1 VQTTELEYYAS
12 SGARR
17 ADLIVHVIGLVF
29 ALLGGIILLRL
40 SLTSGARQFLAVAV
54 YVSGLISMMCFSLAY
69 NLNSSRYRN
78 IFRRLDHIGI
88 FVMIAGTYTPL
99 TTVVLTGKW
108 AWGMTIAVW
117 GLAGLGICGKS
128 LSLALPDHVW
138 TALYLGLGWIVLIAE
153 RPIAQR
159 IPPAALSLLAAGGLV
174 YTVGAFFYVTE
185 RSRYWRSI
193 WHGHVV
199 VAAGIHWVAI
209 FLALF
214 WPHLGQLPVLDAA
227 AVARIQIVTESM
239 NIRPAV
245 LGPR

>member
-1 VQTTELEYYAS
+1 VQTTELNYYAS

-40 SLTSGARQFLAVAV
+40 SLASHARQIFAVAV

-69 NLNSSRYRN
+69 NLNSGRYRDL
-78 IFRRLDHIGI
+78 FRRLDHIGI

-99 TTVVLTGKW
+99 TTVILTGRW

-128 LSLALPDHVW
+128 LGLALPDHVW
-138 TALYLGLGWIVLIAE
+138 TALYLGLGWIVLIAV
-153 RPIAQR
+153 RPIAQH
-159 IPPAALSLLAAGGLV
+159 IPFEALSLLAAGGLV

-214 WPHLGQLPVLDAA
+214 WPRFGQLPVLDAA
-227 AVARIQIVTESM
+227 ALARVQPVTGSM

-245 LGPR
+245 VGQR